1 MTRLYWAIVSYIY
14 TTGRTELDV
23 GGTVVESRHPPP
35 PPPSKRQRGAVDVML
50 VAQSVGGQLGV
61 VVAPLRRTALL
72 HMAPPRPRCRGLDEK
87 ASGAD
92 VQAALWRTSQGV
104 QKPWQVCLGKRFL
117 TRSRELMV

>member
-1 MTRLYWAIVSYIY
+1 MTRLHWAIVSYIY

-61 VVAPLRRTALL
+61 VVAPCGGLL
-72 HMAPPRPRCRGLDEK
+72 FSTWLPPDL
-87 ASGAD
+87 
-92 VQAALWRTSQGV
+92 GV
-104 QKPWQVCLGKRFL
+104 
-117 TRSRELMV
+117 EA